1 MTLPA
6 SNPAVVKA
14 LAAIGQGFM
23 DLAAAISAPDGAEP
37 EPRPA
42 GKRSPQALPPAE
54 EPDDDKQGGDE
65 TEAPEIKLA
74 DLQTMAKDL
83 IKKGKREE
91 LRKILEDMELETVSS
106 APEDKWADLK
116 EKLEG
121 AFE

>member
-1 MTLPA
+1 VTLPA
-6 SNPAVVKA
+6 NNPAVVKA
-14 LAAIGQGFM
+14 LAAIGQGFI
-23 DLAAAISAPDGAEP
+23 DLAAAVSAPDGAEP

-42 GKRSPQALPPAE
+42 GKRSPQAPPPAE
-54 EPDDDKQGGDE
+54 EPDEDEQGGGDD
-65 TEAPEIKLA
+65 EAPETKLA

-83 IKKGKREE
+83 IKKGRREE

-106 APEDKWADLK
+106 APKDKWAELK